1 MTRPP
6 TPPSPVPGGRQPVPL
21 PVRLWV
27 AGRARTKGSLKVVG
41 RRANGS
47 AVLGEQ
53 VAGSKA
59 WRSAVVETAVRT
71 LGGRFGPG
79 GPVLPFE
86 ALDGPVLA
94 VLWVRL
100 PRPARRSDAA
110 AYPFPIEITDGD
122 LDKLQRNVGDALVD
136 AGVLKD
142 DKLIVEWR
150 ARKDFAAH
158 PLEAGALI
166 ELHPAGDPAS

>member
-1 MTRPP
+1 MRLVTS
-6 TPPSPVPGGRQPVPL
+6 TPSDRQPVPL

-27 AGRARTKGSLKVVG
+27 AGRARTKGSMRVVG
-41 RRANGS
+41 HRANGS
-47 AVLGEQ
+47 VVLGEQ

-59 WRSAVVETAVRT
+59 WRSAVVETTVRA

-79 GPVLPFE
+79 GPVLPYE
-86 ALDGPVLA
+86 PLSGAVMA

-100 PRPARRSDAA
+100 PRPERRADPV
-110 AYPFPIEITDGD
+110 AYPFPTEITDGD
-122 LDKLQRNVGDALVD
+122 VDKLQRNVGDALVD

-150 ARKDFAAH
+150 ARKDFAPH
-158 PLEAGALI
+158 PLDVGALI
-166 ELHPAGDPAS
+166 ELHPPGDPAG

>member
-1 MTRPP
+1 VRLVTSSPDAVRP
-6 TPPSPVPGGRQPVPL
+6 PVPL
-21 PVRLWV
+21 PLRVWV

-59 WRSAVVETAVRT
+59 WRSAVVETAVRA

-79 GPVLPFE
+79 GPVLPYE
-86 ALDGPVLA
+86 PLSGPVLA

-100 PRPARRSDAA
+100 PRPARRSDVEAH
-110 AYPFPIEITDGD
+110 PFPVEITDGD

-150 ARKDFAAH
+150 ARKDFAPS
-158 PLEAGALI
+158 PLDAGALI